1 MFLENGILFVALL
14 RLMILPYGIVSYLLG
29 VTCISIWDYMIGTSA
44 YIVKIALFVI
54 MGCGIWQA
62 TEELGDDQNPD
73 LSGAPKD
80 KTGLIVLIVEI
91 IVTVL
96 ITVII
101 TIWAKY
107 YFDKKFDETEQA

>member
-29 VTCISIWDYMIGTSA
+29 VTCISIWDYMVGTSA

-62 TEELGDDQNPD
+62 TEEMGGD
-73 LSGAPKD
+73 
-80 KTGLIVLIVEI
+80 
-91 IVTVL
+91 
-96 ITVII
+96 
-101 TIWAKY
+101 
-107 YFDKKFDETEQA
+107 